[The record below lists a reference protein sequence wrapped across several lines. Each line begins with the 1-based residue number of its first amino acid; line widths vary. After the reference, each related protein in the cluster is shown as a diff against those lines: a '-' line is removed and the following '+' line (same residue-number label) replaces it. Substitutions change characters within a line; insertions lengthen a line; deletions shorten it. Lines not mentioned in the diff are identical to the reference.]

1 MVLRGGFLLIACLL
15 LSACKAELYDK
26 LSQREANQMLAVLMG
41 AGILAEKRA
50 GTDDLLSIWVEKTQ
64 FTQATAL
71 LEARGMPEN
80 TFDTI
85 SSIFPD
91 EGLVPTPLGERIR
104 YIYALSQEL
113 SHTIGQI
120 DGILSARVHVVV
132 PETDI
137 LGRNEQTSSASVAIR
152 HHPNTPVQAAIPNIK
167 MLVANSIEGLV
178 YDNVTV
184 VNFPT
189 EQILANDAKPLEFTQ
204 FLGVAVHPASLQRF
218 QYILGGGVLIVL
230 ASLLFALFGVVRRN
244 RAIAA
249 KEVAEGL

>member
-1 MVLRGGFLLIACLL
+1 
-15 LSACKAELYDK
+15 
-26 LSQREANQMLAVLMG
+26 MLAVLID
-41 AGILAEKRA
+41 AGIFAEKRA
-50 GTDDLLSIWVEKTQ
+50 GTEDMTAIWVEDSQ
-64 FTQATAL
+64 FTEATAL
-71 LEARGMPEN
+71 LEARGMPET

-137 LGRNEQTSSASVAIR
+137 LGRNEQSSTASVAIR
-152 HHPNTPVQAAIPNIK
+152 HHPETPIKAAIPNIK

-189 EQILANDAKPLEFTQ
+189 AQILQTEEKRLEFAQ
-204 FLGVAVHPASLQRF
+204 FLGIAVHPASLRRL
-218 QYILGGGVLIVL
+218 QYVLGGGIALLLLIPALGSL
-230 ASLLFALFGVVRRN
+230 ALMRKN
-244 RAIAA
+244 RAISA
-249 KEVAEGL
+249 KEMVDEL

>member
-1 MVLRGGFLLIACLL
+1 
-15 LSACKAELYDK
+15 
-26 LSQREANQMLAVLMG
+26 MLAVLIE
-41 AGILAEKRA
+41 AGIIAEKRTGA
-50 GTDDLLSIWVEKTQ
+50 EDLTSIWVEDSQ
-64 FTQATAL
+64 FSQATAL
-71 LEARGMPEN
+71 LEARGMPEDR
-80 TFDTI
+80 FDTI

-137 LGRNEQTSSASVAIR
+137 LGRNEQSSSASVAIR
-152 HHPNTPVQAAIPNIK
+152 HHPDTPIQSTIPNIK

-189 EQILANDAKPLEFTQ
+189 EQILTADTERVQFSQ
-204 FLGVAVHPASLQRF
+204 FLGVAVHPASLTRLKL
-218 QYILGGGVLIVL
+218 ILGG
-230 ASLLFALFGVVRRN
+230 ATALLVAALGISALLLSRKN
-244 RAIAA
+244 RANAPD
-249 KEVAEGL
+249 EMVDNL

>member
-1 MVLRGGFLLIACLL
+1 
-15 LSACKAELYDK
+15 
-26 LSQREANQMLAVLMG
+26 MLAVLMG

-50 GTDDLLSIWVEKTQ
+50 GTDDMASLWVEESQ

-71 LEARGMPEN
+71 LEARGMPET

-85 SSIFPD
+85 STIFPD

-132 PETDI
+132 PDTDI
-137 LGRNEQTSSASVAIR
+137 LGRNDQNSSASVAIR
-152 HHPNTPVQAAIPNIK
+152 HHSDTQIQAAIPNIK

-189 EQILANDAKPLEFTQ
+189 EQILDDRVEPVEFRQ
-204 FLGVAVHPASLQRF
+204 FLGIAVHPASLERL
-218 QYILGGGVLIVL
+218 QYILGGAGLAVF
-230 ASLLFALFGVVRRN
+230 ASLLILLFGSMRKGQVIT
-244 RAIAA
+244 AQ
-249 KEVAEGL
+249 EAEDSL